1 MAEIH
6 DVRGVVA
13 SRDKVSD
20 GFTCVP
26 EIEESVYNYLFLYFN
41 QIPKSRLQSTI
52 LESFALQII

>member
-1 MAEIH
+1 MAEVH

-26 EIEESVYNYLFLYFN
+26 EIEGSVYNHLLFYLN
-41 QIPKSRLQSTI
+41 QVPKS
-52 LESFALQII
+52 